1 MVSEVLMKYGAFILK
16 IQAVLLL
23 LLLLL
28 LLFLVLVLGL
38 FNPKILKLPS
48 KGSGR

>member
-1 MVSEVLMKYGAFILK
+1 MKYGAFILK
-16 IQAVLLL
+16 IQAVLL